1 MYGFSVLPEC
11 SYLART
17 SPEDVARV
25 ESKTYICTDD
35 ERQTRAIPKEGVK
48 SILANW
54 RDQKEMR
61 KEIKD
66 KFDGCM
72 KGTYVRTY
80 IHSCTMYLYIL
91 IMWMHMYVHDVNVC
105 IYIHTFTHAA

>member
-1 MYGFSVLPEC
+1 MDSVLPEH

-54 RDQKEMR
+54 RDRKEMR
-61 KEIKD
+61 KEIND
-66 KFDGCM
+66 KFNGCM
-72 KGTYVRTY
+72 KGTY
-80 IHSCTMYLYIL
+80 IHSLTHNVPVHPYNTYMDAHVCT
-91 IMWMHMYVHDVNVC
+91 
-105 IYIHTFTHAA
+105 